1 MYSFHSQAGEWNDV
15 TCDSQYG
22 FICEI
27 RAEQSIPTQ
36 VCYNLDG
43 VVILQYSLNS
53 VSKSCFTVDVIFC
66 EPL

>member
-27 RAEQSIPTQ
+27 RADQSIPTQ
-36 VCYNLDG
+36 VCYNLTLVEMGGGGFMCPRNLNKDQG
-43 VVILQYSLNS
+43 FFIL
-53 VSKSCFTVDVIFC
+53 
-66 EPL
+66 

>member
-27 RAEQSIPTQ
+27 RADQSIPTQ
-36 VCYNLDG
+36 VCYNLNKDQG
-43 VVILQYSLNS
+43 FDILQYS
-53 VSKSCFTVDVIFC
+53 
-66 EPL
+66 